1 MKHSMCTYRQSK
13 GRKSGR
19 KRVLYKVEM
28 HCQHKKKPLTQ
39 QQREQAAT
47 LKVLD
52 SGKGLKHEVR
62 KKKTDCPSIIKF
74 KVTVP
79 TKKDQRASVNFP
91 YLVSHPAIFQ
101 VSYNHNHPIE
111 SAHSL
116 SFRPIHQETKEFFFK
131 LFEVGH
137 SASSAFHW
145 SETKMLLDND
155 DDQLAFADRALNPTK
170 SVVSRLYNEWR
181 KNELGPDNGKELFD
195 KLEME
200 IMSYNQ
206 ANQHNG
212 GRARLLV
219 YQNCSNSCND
229 SDGESEAGKK
239 PPKKRKRSQPM
250 IIAICT
256 PLMSRVHQ
264 N

>member
-1 MKHSMCTYRQSK
+1 M
-13 GRKSGR
+13 
-19 KRVLYKVEM
+19 
-28 HCQHKKKPLTQ
+28 
-39 QQREQAAT
+39 
-47 LKVLD
+47 
-52 SGKGLKHEVR
+52 
-62 KKKTDCPSIIKF
+62 
-74 KVTVP
+74 
-79 TKKDQRASVNFP
+79 
-91 YLVSHPAIFQ
+91 SHPAIFQ

-131 LFEVGH
+131 HFEVGL

-170 SVVSRLYNEWR
+170 SDVSRLYNEWR
-181 KNELGPDNGKELFD
+181 KIELGPDNGKELFD

-206 ANQHNG
+206 ANQHNV

-219 YQNCSNSCND
+219 YQDCSNSCND

-239 PPKKRKRSQPM
+239 AS
-250 IIAICT
+250 
-256 PLMSRVHQ
+256 
-264 N
+264 

>member
-1 MKHSMCTYRQSK
+1 MCTYRQSK
-13 GRKSGR
+13 GRKPGC

-52 SGKGLKHEVR
+52 SGQGLKHEVR

-79 TKKDQRASVNFP
+79 TKKDQHASVNFP

-116 SFRPIHQETKEFFFK
+116 SFHPIHQETKEFFFK
-131 LFEVGH
+131 LFQVGH

-145 SETKMLLDND
+145 SEIKILLDND
-155 DDQLAFADRALNPTK
+155 DDQLAFADRALNPAK
-170 SVVSRLYNEWR
+170 SDAL
-181 KNELGPDNGKELFD
+181 
-195 KLEME
+195 
-200 IMSYNQ
+200 
-206 ANQHNG
+206 
-212 GRARLLV
+212 
-219 YQNCSNSCND
+219 
-229 SDGESEAGKK
+229 
-239 PPKKRKRSQPM
+239 
-250 IIAICT
+250 
-256 PLMSRVHQ
+256 
-264 N
+264 